1 MGGKTT
7 PPALRKHTSGRFISH
22 LFESE
27 SRAKWS
33 ALGKLRVKMRIWQ
46 ELESLYNP
54 TAAAMEVNKISVEQ
68 TVIAITTCLTS
79 RRKLTLV
86 MEEGERQRG
95 WMGGWTERERENK
108 PSGMMRG
115 ARPHHT
121 MRALILFFQNSAR

>member
-1 MGGKTT
+1 M
-7 PPALRKHTSGRFISH
+7 SH
-22 LFESE
+22 IFESE

-54 TAAAMEVNKISVEQ
+54 TAATMEVNIRSVGQ
-68 TVIAITTCLTS
+68 TVIGITKCLTTTLS
-79 RRKLTLV
+79 HSLWRR
-86 MEEGERQRG
+86 ERGRVDG
-95 WMGGWTERERENK
+95 WMDREERENQ

-121 MRALILFFQNSAR
+121 MRALILFFHNSAR